1 MIRIVLAV
9 SLAAILL
16 IVALPALYWGWLTL
30 RGDDDLHA
38 EAGQLLQPPATP
50 ASPDS
55 NLFFAIVGFGAEDES
70 GGAGELHQRGVDLI
84 ADFERGDRPGAAGSY
99 GPTRAP
105 VADADRLCGL
115 GNNETAP
122 YRCIEHA
129 RLDRDALTA
138 LVAEHR
144 DLLDDYRRLWRYS
157 SFANLRPDQFDGPL
171 LSWPLV
177 LQAKRLLHTE
187 IALSMVDG
195 EAARAVAD
203 LAEDL
208 AMWRRV
214 LGSDRIDLI
223 DKMVAQRALLGGY
236 LFAGEVL
243 RVLPDEVP
251 LSDRLGSP
259 LSALT
264 DAEQQL
270 AGALTAEFR
279 LQARLFMDLLDAGG
293 RPAQPERRETDSAWV
308 DDPRLLRAPLLQPNA
323 SLNRL
328 HAAFQRERRA
338 DQMSCRQIRDLAA
351 AENPPPPR
359 ATGMHWRQWLFN
371 PVGNILLDVARP
383 DYGRYRERLCDLL
396 AVQRLTS
403 LQLELRLRRL
413 QLDDA
418 AAVTLRDAASYHDP
432 YTEAAFVREAEGLR
446 FDAGDAR
453 TQALMP
459 IPF

>member
-1 MIRIVLAV
+1 MVRVLLAV
-9 SLAAILL
+9 TLAATLL
-16 IVALPALYWGWLTL
+16 IVALPALYWGWLTV
-30 RGDDDLHA
+30 RGDDDLHE
-38 EAGQLLQPPATP
+38 EAGQLLQPSATP
-50 ASPDS
+50 APPDS
-55 NLFFAIVGFGAEDES
+55 NLFFAIVGFGAQDES
-70 GGAGELHQRGVDLI
+70 GGAGDLHQRGVQLI
-84 ADFERGDRPGAAGSY
+84 AEFQRNERTGASGSY
-99 GPTRAP
+99 GPTRAQL
-105 VADADRLCGL
+105 ADAERLCGL
-115 GNNETAP
+115 GNTDAAP
-122 YRCIEHA
+122 YRCIEQA
-129 RLDRDALTA
+129 RLDRDALA
-138 LVAEHR
+138 LLVADHR

-157 SFANLRPDQFDGPL
+157 SFANLRPDRFDGPL

-187 IALSMVDG
+187 IALLLVDG

-203 LAEDL
+203 LADDL

-214 LGSDRIDLI
+214 LGSDQIDLI

-243 RVLPDEVP
+243 RELPDEVA
-251 LSDRLGSP
+251 LSDRLASP

-270 AGALTAEFR
+270 AGALTSEFR
-279 LQARLFMDLLDAGG
+279 LQARLIMDLLDASG
-293 RPAQPERRETDSAWV
+293 RPAPPASHGADSAWV

-338 DQMSCRQIRDLAA
+338 DQMSCRQIRGLAA
-351 AENPPPPR
+351 AENPPAPR
-359 ATGMHWRQWLFN
+359 AGGMPWRQWLLN

-383 DYGRYRERLCDLL
+383 DYGRYRDRLCDLL

-403 LQLELRLRRL
+403 LQRELRLRGL
-413 QLDDA
+413 HLDDA
-418 AAVTLRDAASYHDP
+418 SAVALRSMASYRDP
-432 YTEAAFVREAEGLR
+432 YTETAFVREAAGLR
-446 FDAGDAR
+446 FDASDAR